1 MDMLSRRVDALNL
14 DSSTE
19 FVYDGYVPVTF
30 LWNILPEAILYGA
43 FAVLLV
49 LDVYV
54 ITTRARR
61 KIVTVNKPVLVVVT
75 LMFLVAT
82 TLSPAMIALLGDM
95 LMFSSAIQH
104 IVANI
109 YQPYVDMSENG
120 IRLGNIDLGVAQ
132 IVQVAAF
139 LMQMWLGDGFM
150 LYRLWKIWDKDK
162 RMLVGFLISIRE

>member
-1 MDMLSRRVDALNL
+1 MGMLSRRADALNL
-14 DSSTE
+14 DPSTE
-19 FVYDGYVPVTF
+19 IVYDGYVPVTF

-43 FAVLLV
+43 LAVLLV
-49 LDVYV
+49 LDIYV
-54 ITTRARR
+54 ITTRAKR

-82 TLSPAMIALLGDM
+82 T
-95 LMFSSAIQH
+95 H

-109 YQPYVDMSENG
+109 YQSYVDMSENG

-139 LMQMWLGDGFM
+139 LMQMWVGDGFM

-162 RMLVGFLISIRE
+162 RVTIPMLVGFLVNIRE